1 MNRDYESQFV
11 HSLFLG
17 KSNYMHEQLATPY
30 KVKILPV
37 ARISLV
43 KMHK

>member
-1 MNRDYESQFV
+1 MDRDYESQFV
-11 HSLFLG
+11 QFVLWEEQH
-17 KSNYMHEQLATPY
+17 MHEQLAAPY